1 MLVNNPS
8 HKNPLILTPAD
19 ELDKMRR
26 NNNVKFFYIDV
37 DFQIS
42 ASGSVIESR

>member
-1 MLVNNPS
+1 MSVNNPF
-8 HKNPLILTPAD
+8 HKNPLILIPAD
-19 ELDKMRR
+19 ELNKMRR
-26 NNNVKFFYIDV
+26 NNVRFFNIDV

>member
-1 MLVNNPS
+1 MPVSNPS
-8 HKNPLILTPAD
+8 HKNPLILIPAD
-19 ELDKMRR
+19 ELNKMRR
-26 NNNVKFFYIDV
+26 NNVRFFNIDV

>member
-1 MLVNNPS
+1 MSVNNPS
-8 HKNPLILTPAD
+8 YKNPLILTLAD

-42 ASGSVIESR
+42 GSGSVIESR

>member
-1 MLVNNPS
+1 MSVNNPS
-8 HKNPLILTPAD
+8 HKNLLILIPAD

-26 NNNVKFFYIDV
+26 SNVRFFNIDV
-37 DFQIS
+37 DFQVS